1 VYARLDLVFGSEEG
15 ILFSSDKCV
24 TKSWEQ
30 IKDYFIGIL
39 FIMHINYIGFKLSF
53 VCLLVYIYNFDNESY
68 IYMINIVLRGE

>member
-1 VYARLDLVFGSEEG
+1 VYARLDLAFGGEDG

-24 TKSWEQ
+24 SESLEH

-53 VCLLVYIYNFDNESY
+53 VCLRVYIYNFNNKRY
-68 IYMINIVLRGE
+68 FLAL